1 VVTPRNVETRH
12 ARPGMAPGH
21 AIESVAADSSGVMIH
36 RQRYNDTVFRE
47 EPAIGLDAALTGI
60 GPDTVDWLH
69 FDAVPDA
76 TALRWLQEELGL
88 DSLALEDVHN
98 GQQRSKLE
106 FYEGHSFMVISV
118 PVVSDTGL
126 EVEQL
131 SLFLG
136 PHWVISFWS
145 GDPAL
150 LEPVRQRLRK
160 PVAGRIRKRGAD
172 YLFYCLLD
180 VAVDSCFP
188 VLEMIRGQIEALEER
203 LLEAPDSLQVGDIH
217 EVRRKLAGLRRLVLP
232 GLTAL
237 QQLLHDE
244 ESPLQPST
252 RRYVRDVLDHQ
263 ARVGDQVDNLTE
275 LTASLHEM
283 HLSAISQRM
292 NDVMRLLTVI
302 ATIFIPLTFITG
314 LYGMNF
320 DRTISRWNMPE
331 LGLRFGYP
339 LVLLLCLALAI
350 VMIWWFRR
358 RDWL

>member
-1 VVTPRNVETRH
+1 MSPRDTVR
-12 ARPGMAPGH
+12 RRIQPGTAPGH
-21 AIESVAADSSGVMIH
+21 AIESVAADVAGAAVHWLRYSS
-36 RQRYNDTVFRE
+36 TVFE
-47 EPAIGLDAALTGI
+47 ERTQSGLADALEGVAA
-60 GPDTVDWLH
+60 DTVDWLH
-69 FDAVPDA
+69 FDGVPDA
-76 TALRWLQEELGL
+76 TALRWLHERLGL

-98 GQQRSKLE
+98 GQQRTKLE
-106 FYEGHSFMVISV
+106 LYEGHAFMVVSV
-118 PVVSDTGL
+118 PLLRNAELSL
-126 EVEQL
+126 EQL

-160 PVAGRIRKRGAD
+160 SVSGRIRKRGAD
-172 YLFYCLLD
+172 YLFYCLVD

-188 VLEMIRGQIEALEER
+188 ALEELR
-203 LLEAPDSLQVGDIH
+203 EQIETLEDQLLEDARDLEVGEIH
-217 EVRRKLAGLRRLVLP
+217 AIRRKLSSLRRLVLP

-244 ESPLQPST
+244 ESPLQDTT

-275 LTASLHEM
+275 LSASLHEM

-302 ATIFIPLTFITG
+302 ATIFIPLTFIAG
-314 LYGMNF
+314 VYGMNF
-320 DRTISRWNMPE
+320 DPDASPWNMPE
-331 LGLRFGYP
+331 LRSRFGYP
-339 LVLLLCLALAI
+339 AVLLLFLVVGAGMAWL
-350 VMIWWFRR
+350 FRR